1 MLLLNCVLSILLS
14 LMVNWYTLIMNAV
27 HYVCWE
33 EKVMSSE
40 LMQALSR
47 EKIIAIIRGISA
59 ESGDATA
66 KAMADGG
73 IVFLEVTLNTE
84 GALNMISR
92 FRENYEG
99 RLRIGAGTV
108 LDLGQAKEAVA
119 AGAEYIISPNL
130 DEEVIYYGV
139 EQGVQVWP
147 GTMTPSEIVRAY
159 KAGASAVK
167 VFPMGTLGINYLKEI
182 RAPLNHIPMV
192 ATGGV
197 NLQNIKSV
205 LDAGAI
211 AVGLGGNLVDKQ
223 LVSEGKFE
231 ELARNARAFV
241 EAAQGAQT
249 I

>member
-1 MLLLNCVLSILLS
+1 MSTNLL
-14 LMVNWYTLIMNAV
+14 
-27 HYVCWE
+27 
-33 EKVMSSE
+33 
-40 LMQALSR
+40 QALSE
-47 EKIIAIIRGISA
+47 EKIVAIIRGISA

-66 KAMADGG
+66 EALYQGG
-73 IVFLEVTLNTE
+73 IVFLEVTLNTD
-84 GALNMISR
+84 GALGMISR
-92 FRENYEG
+92 FKEKYEG
-99 RLRIGAGTV
+99 RMRIGAGTV

-139 EQGVQVWP
+139 EQGVDVWP

-167 VFPMGTLGINYLKEI
+167 VFPMGALGVNYLKEV

-197 NLQNIKSV
+197 NLTNIRTV
-205 LDAGAI
+205 LDAGAV

-223 LVSEGKFE
+223 LVKDGKFD
-231 ELARNARAFV
+231 ELTKLAQAFV
-241 EAAQGAQT
+241 AEVKGAK
-249 I
+249 

>member
-1 MLLLNCVLSILLS
+1 MTS
-14 LMVNWYTLIMNAV
+14 
-27 HYVCWE
+27 
-33 EKVMSSE
+33 K
-40 LMQALSR
+40 LMQSLSR
-47 EKIIAIIRGISA
+47 EKIVAIIRGISA

-66 KAMADGG
+66 KALADGG
-73 IVFLEVTLNTE
+73 IVFLEVTLNTD
-84 GALNMISR
+84 GALDMISR
-92 FRENYEG
+92 FRANYEG

-130 DEEVIYYGV
+130 DEEVVYYGV
-139 EQGVQVWP
+139 EQGIEVWP
-147 GTMTPSEIVRAY
+147 GTMTPTEIVRAY

-167 VFPMGTLGINYLKEI
+167 VFPMGSLGINYLKEI

-197 NLQNIKSV
+197 NLQNINSV

-223 LVSEGKFE
+223 LVKDGKFD
-231 ELARNARAFV
+231 ELRKLAQAFV
-241 EAAQGAQT
+241 NEVQGAKSV
-249 I
+249 

>member
-1 MLLLNCVLSILLS
+1 MP
-14 LMVNWYTLIMNAV
+14 
-27 HYVCWE
+27 
-33 EKVMSSE
+33 SE
-40 LMQALSR
+40 LMQSLSR
-47 EKIIAIIRGISA
+47 EKIVAIIRGISA

-66 KAMADGG
+66 KALADGG
-73 IVFLEVTLNTE
+73 IVFLEVTLNTD
-84 GALNMISR
+84 GALDMISR
-92 FRENYEG
+92 FRADYEG

-130 DEEVIYYGV
+130 DEEVVYYGV
-139 EQGVQVWP
+139 EQGVEVWP
-147 GTMTPSEIVRAY
+147 GTMTPTEIVRAY

-167 VFPMGTLGINYLKEI
+167 VFPMGSLGINYLKEI

-197 NLQNIKSV
+197 NLQNINSV

-223 LVSEGKFE
+223 LVKDGKFD
-231 ELARNARAFV
+231 ELRKLAQAYVNEV
-241 EAAQGAQT
+241 QGAKT
-249 I
+249 V

>member
-1 MLLLNCVLSILLS
+1 
-14 LMVNWYTLIMNAV
+14 
-27 HYVCWE
+27 
-33 EKVMSSE
+33 MSSE
-40 LMQALSR
+40 LMQALAR
-47 EKIIAIIRGISA
+47 EKIVAIIRGISA

-66 KAMADGG
+66 KALADGG
-73 IVFLEVTLNTE
+73 IVFLEVTLNTD

-99 RLRIGAGTV
+99 RLCIGAGTV

-147 GTMTPSEIVRAY
+147 GTMTPTEIVRAY

-197 NLQNIKSV
+197 NLQNINSV

-223 LVSEGKFE
+223 LVKDGKFE
-231 ELARNARAFV
+231 ELTKLAKSFV
-241 EAAQGAQT
+241 AEVQGAKT
-249 I
+249 V

>member
-1 MLLLNCVLSILLS
+1 MPS
-14 LMVNWYTLIMNAV
+14 
-27 HYVCWE
+27 
-33 EKVMSSE
+33 K
-40 LMQALSR
+40 LMQSLSR
-47 EKIIAIIRGISA
+47 EKIVAIIRGISV

-66 KAMADGG
+66 KALADGG
-73 IVFLEVTLNTE
+73 IVFLEVTLNTD
-84 GALNMISR
+84 GALDMISR
-92 FRENYEG
+92 FRANYEG

-130 DEEVIYYGV
+130 DEEVVYYGV
-139 EQGVQVWP
+139 EQGIEVWP
-147 GTMTPSEIVRAY
+147 GTMTPTEIVRAY

-167 VFPMGTLGINYLKEI
+167 VFPMGSLGINYLKEI

-197 NLQNIKSV
+197 NLQNINSV

-223 LVSEGKFE
+223 LVKEGKFDE
-231 ELARNARAFV
+231 LRELAQAFV
-241 EAAQGAQT
+241 NEVQGAKSV
-249 I
+249 

>member
-1 MLLLNCVLSILLS
+1 MP
-14 LMVNWYTLIMNAV
+14 
-27 HYVCWE
+27 
-33 EKVMSSE
+33 SE
-40 LMQALSR
+40 IMQALSR
-47 EKIIAIIRGISA
+47 EKIVAIIRGISA

-66 KAMADGG
+66 KALADGG
-73 IVFLEVTLNTE
+73 IVFLEVTLNTD

-92 FRENYEG
+92 FREDYEG

-108 LDLGQAKEAVA
+108 LDLGQAKEAIA

-139 EQGVQVWP
+139 EKGVEVWP
-147 GTMTPSEIVRAY
+147 GTMTPTEIVRAY

-167 VFPMGTLGINYLKEI
+167 VFPMGSLGINYLKEI

-197 NLQNIKSV
+197 NLQNINSV

-223 LVSEGKFE
+223 LVKEGKFD
-231 ELARNARAFV
+231 ELRKLAQAFV
-241 EAAQGAQT
+241 NEVQGAKQV
-249 I
+249 

>member
-1 MLLLNCVLSILLS
+1 MP
-14 LMVNWYTLIMNAV
+14 
-27 HYVCWE
+27 
-33 EKVMSSE
+33 SE
-40 LMQALSR
+40 LMQSLSR
-47 EKIIAIIRGISA
+47 EKIVAIIRGISA

-66 KAMADGG
+66 KALADGG
-73 IVFLEVTLNTE
+73 IVFLEVTLNTD
-84 GALNMISR
+84 GALDMISR
-92 FRENYEG
+92 FRADYEG

-130 DEEVIYYGV
+130 DEEVVHYGV
-139 EQGVQVWP
+139 EQGVEVWP
-147 GTMTPSEIVRAY
+147 GTMTPTEIVRAY

-167 VFPMGTLGINYLKEI
+167 VFPMGSLGINYLKEI

-197 NLQNIKSV
+197 NLQNINSV

-223 LVSEGKFE
+223 LVKDGKFD
-231 ELARNARAFV
+231 ELRKLAQAYVNEV
-241 EAAQGAQT
+241 QGAKT
-249 I
+249 V

>member
-1 MLLLNCVLSILLS
+1 MP
-14 LMVNWYTLIMNAV
+14 
-27 HYVCWE
+27 
-33 EKVMSSE
+33 SE
-40 LMQALSR
+40 IMQALSR
-47 EKIIAIIRGISA
+47 EKIVAIIRGISA

-66 KAMADGG
+66 KALADGG
-73 IVFLEVTLNTE
+73 IVFLEVTLNTD

-139 EQGVQVWP
+139 EKGVEVWP
-147 GTMTPSEIVRAY
+147 GTMTPTEIVRAY

-167 VFPMGTLGINYLKEI
+167 VFPMGSLGINYLKEI

-197 NLQNIKSV
+197 NLQNINSV

-223 LVSEGKFE
+223 LVKDGKFD
-231 ELARNARAFV
+231 ELLKLAQAFV
-241 EAAQGAQT
+241 NEVQGAKQA
-249 I
+249 